1 MKLFQ
6 NIITVYFFHKSVL
19 TTLAHL
25 LPIITLDGRTRQI
38 HNWEQSCGWFCEP
51 GWHSRRTA
59 GGTEQEHKKVVRFLL
74 HYLRWNVDDALL
86 ARWVKDLIGVG
97 LILPSLRTVLLSLAP
112 HPVVER

>member
-1 MKLFQ
+1 MNVWENK
-6 NIITVYFFHKSVL
+6 IDVYIFYISAL
-19 TTLAHL
+19 STLSHL

-59 GGTEQEHKKVVRFLL
+59 GGTEQENEKVVRFLL
-74 HYLRWNVDDALL
+74 HYLSWNVDDALL
-86 ARWVKDLIGVG
+86 ASWVKDLVGVG
-97 LILPSLRTVLLSLAP
+97 LILPSLGTVLLSLAP